1 MNIKIDKTVTL
12 NNGVDMPLFGLG
24 LYLAGSDHKVKQA
37 IHHAIEVGYRLFDT
51 ASMYENEEA
60 VGKAIRESGTSRES
74 LFVTT
79 KLWNSDH
86 GYDRALKA
94 FDASLKKLGMDYV
107 DLYLIHWPVEG
118 LRKDS
123 WRALETLY
131 QDKRCRAIGVSNYL
145 IPHLEELLEYA
156 KIPPAVNQVEFS
168 PFLYQKDLLDY
179 CRKHRIQL
187 ESYSPLTRGKKFN
200 HPVLQEIAQKYQKTP
215 AQILIRWNLEHNI
228 VVIPKS
234 SNPTRITE
242 NAKIFDFAIEAGD
255 VEKLNQLDQ
264 NYRVSWNPTG
274 VR

>member
-1 MNIKIDKTVTL
+1 MNKKIESTVTL
-12 NNGVDMPLFGLG
+12 NNDVEMPLFGLG
-24 LYLAGSDHKVKQA
+24 LYLAGSDHNVQQV

-60 VGKAIRESGTSRES
+60 VGKAIGESGIPRES

-94 FDASLKKLGMDYV
+94 FDTTLKRLGMDYV
-107 DLYLIHWPVEG
+107 DLYLIHWPVAG

-131 QDKRCRAIGVSNYL
+131 QEKRCRAVGVSNYM
-145 IPHLEELLEYA
+145 ISHLEELLGYA
-156 KIPPAVNQVEFS
+156 EIPPAVNQVEFS
-168 PFLYQKDLLDY
+168 PFLYQKNLLEY

-200 HPVLQEIAQKYQKTP
+200 HPVLQEIAGKYDKTP

-234 SNPTRITE
+234 SNPDRISE
-242 NAKIFDFAIEAGD
+242 NARVFDFSID
-255 VEKLNQLDQ
+255 SKDLEKLDQLDQ
-264 NYRVSWNPTG
+264 NYRVS
-274 VR
+274 